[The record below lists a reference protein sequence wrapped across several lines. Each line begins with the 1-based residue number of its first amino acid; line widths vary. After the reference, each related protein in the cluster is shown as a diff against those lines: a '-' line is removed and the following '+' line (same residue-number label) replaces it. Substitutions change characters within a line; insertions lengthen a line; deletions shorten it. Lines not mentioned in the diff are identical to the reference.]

1 MPLSLGM
8 NSHTETKS
16 RSWSLFK
23 HFRILSFWEARNVKK
38 YGQLMDVDMLLI
50 DKQDSVKQ
58 TTELFR
64 FCNHDQL
71 LSLANTNKQLP
82 GNVSV
87 SPFDDLTF
95 AFHNKLESYGS
106 EPKVVLVTSINPKVV
121 GGRLFVNGTFPK
133 PISTVTLRQL
143 SVKDSMK
150 SKYLLQI
157 QVVWGWFNQP
167 ASTSKL
173 VHAQKIEPLTLSE
186 LNQYVLTSAS
196 QTFTFTEQQ
205 RPPLPDFVIHVGRGF
220 DAHQQPNY
228 GRCSIME
235 GLGSARCSAGD
246 GQEPNDDVPVEKPV
260 ASNGSIGA
268 DNTLAEVASGVGA
281 EVGETTSANHSHPHL
296 LLQD

>member
-1 MPLSLGM
+1 MPSSLGM

-16 RSWSLFK
+16 R
-23 HFRILSFWEARNVKK
+23 SFWEARNVKK

-50 DKQDSVKQ
+50 DKQHSTLIQGNVNDNRIEGSVYSLSTCLFSGAHVLFDSVK
-58 TTELFR
+58 
-64 FCNHDQL
+64 L

-82 GNVSV
+82 GNVCV

-106 EPKVVLVTSINPKVV
+106 EPKVVLVTSINPK
-121 GGRLFVNGTFPK
+121 
-133 PISTVTLRQL
+133 L

-205 RPPLPDFVIHVGRGF
+205 RPPLPDFVIHVACLVGRLLKG
-220 DAHQQPNY
+220 
-228 GRCSIME
+228 E
-235 GLGSARCSAGD
+235 
-246 GQEPNDDVPVEKPV
+246 EPNDDVPVEKPV
-260 ASNGSIGA
+260 ASNVSIGA

>member
-1 MPLSLGM
+1 
-8 NSHTETKS
+8 
-16 RSWSLFK
+16 
-23 HFRILSFWEARNVKK
+23 FWEARNVKK

-82 GNVSV
+82 GNVCV

-121 GGRLFVNGTFPK
+121 VGRLFVNGTFPK

-157 QVVWGWFNQP
+157 QVVWGWFNQS

-205 RPPLPDFVIHVGRGF
+205 RPPLPDF
-220 DAHQQPNY
+220 
-228 GRCSIME
+228 
-235 GLGSARCSAGD
+235 GD

-268 DNTLAEVASGVGA
+268 DNTLAEVASSVGA
-281 EVGETTSANHSHPHL
+281 EGSETTSANHSHPHL

>member
-1 MPLSLGM
+1 MSSSLGM

-16 RSWSLFK
+16 RS
-23 HFRILSFWEARNVKK
+23 FWEARNFKK

-82 GNVSV
+82 DILGEFIAIRETINDTINVGTQGTHRNVCV
-87 SPFDDLTF
+87 SLFDDLTF

-121 GGRLFVNGTFPK
+121 VGRLFVNGTFPK

-157 QVVWGWFNQP
+157 QVVWGWFNQS

-205 RPPLPDFVIHVGRGF
+205 RPPLPDF
-220 DAHQQPNY
+220 
-228 GRCSIME
+228 
-235 GLGSARCSAGD
+235 GD

-281 EVGETTSANHSHPHL
+281 EGSETTSANHSHPHL

>member
-16 RSWSLFK
+16 RS
-23 HFRILSFWEARNVKK
+23 FWEERNVKK

-50 DKQDSVKQ
+50 DKQPSTLIQGNVNDNRIEGSVYSLSTCLFSGAPVLFDSVKVHC
-58 TTELFR
+58 F
-64 FCNHDQL
+64 
-71 LSLANTNKQLP
+71 
-82 GNVSV
+82 
-87 SPFDDLTF
+87 PFDDLTF

-205 RPPLPDFVIHVGRGF
+205 RPPLPDF
-220 DAHQQPNY
+220 
-228 GRCSIME
+228 
-235 GLGSARCSAGD
+235 
-246 GQEPNDDVPVEKPV
+246 EPNDDVPVEKPV
-260 ASNGSIGA
+260 ASNGFIGA
-268 DNTLAEVASGVGA
+268 DNTLAEVASGV
-281 EVGETTSANHSHPHL
+281 
-296 LLQD
+296 